1 MVDVQEEFERA
12 TAYSITDEDIERAK
26 LLLGVETADP
36 RAEHLT
42 EATED
47 AIRNFAHGYG
57 DDNPLY
63 CDPDYARETRWA
75 GQIAPPL
82 ILTSLNAPLLGDP
95 IDPELK
101 KRTKSLFKGIHAF
114 VSAGDWEW
122 FRPIY
127 PGDRIYTFG
136 GQESVEVKR
145 SEFAGRSV
153 LRTLRRVHFNQ
164 RAQVVAIVRILMIYA
179 ERKTAKDKGKYSGI
193 EPTRYTEKELA
204 AIDEIYAAERA
215 RGGETRYWEDVQVG
229 EPLPK
234 MVKGPLTVTDL
245 ICFHSGG
252 YGFTPYAPSASR
264 LAYKNRI
271 RIPAFYVPN
280 AQGVPDTAQR
290 VHWDAEWAKAI
301 GNPMPY
307 DYGAL
312 RETYLGHLVTD
323 WMGDEAWL
331 FTQHDEVR
339 RFNYIGDTQFLTG
352 EVTGKRAEGSSHYV
366 MIEMRATNQR
376 GEVTAPGRATVL
388 LPSREHGPVVLPDPP
403 EEAQRTAVRM
413 LERHGE
419 LLRTKRGGR
428 S

>member
-1 MVDVQEEFERA
+1 MVDVKEEFERA
-12 TAYSITDEDIERAK
+12 TAYSITDDDIERAT
-26 LLLGVETADP
+26 LLLGVETADA

-57 DDNPLY
+57 DDNSLY
-63 CDPDYARETRWA
+63 CDPDYARDTRW
-75 GQIAPPL
+75 GTQIAPPM
-82 ILTSLNAPLLGDP
+82 ILTSLNAPLRGDP
-95 IDPELK
+95 IDPDLK

-122 FRPIY
+122 FRPIQ

-136 GQESVEVKR
+136 GEYSLEVKK
-145 SEFAGRSV
+145 SEFSGRSV
-153 LRTLRRVHFNQ
+153 QRTLRRVHFNQ
-164 RAQVVAIVRILMIYA
+164 RAEVVATVRILMILA
-179 ERKTAKDKGKYSGI
+179 ERKTAKEKGKYTGI
-193 EPTRYTEKELA
+193 EPARYTDEDLA
-204 AIDEIYAAERA
+204 AIDEIYAQERA
-215 RGGETRYWEDVQVG
+215 RGAETRYWEDVQIG

-245 ICFHSGG
+245 ICFHAGG
-252 YGFTPYAPSASR
+252 YGFTPYAPSAAR
-264 LAYKNRI
+264 LAYKTRR

-290 VHWDAEWAKAI
+290 VHWDPEWAKAI

-312 RETYLGHLVTD
+312 RETYLQHLLTD
-323 WMGDEAWL
+323 WIGDEGWL

-339 RFNYIGDTQFLTG
+339 RFNYVGDTQFVTG
-352 EVTGKRAEGSSHYV
+352 EVVGKHNEGSACSV
-366 MIEMRATNQR
+366 DIEMRATNQR

-403 EEAQRTAVRM
+403 VEDGRTAARM
-413 LERHGE
+413 LERHDE
-419 LLRTKRGGR
+419 LTRAARNAR